1 MCSCRRDHFLKLSP
15 PSWALA
21 NRELWGNL
29 FGAWCWQHDPYS
41 SEVAAP
47 AALEAGVVFD
57 SHPRCLYICKCNR
70 SNQSFNINYFCR
82 FSSTGTKLL
91 MYLPMKGRIYPE
103 GYPDHFCLGASLFPV
118 IVVASKGPAGQF
130 AKTLRNKGQPRK
142 ELPSKA
148 FKDSTQLEETISSE
162 L

>member
-1 MCSCRRDHFLKLSP
+1 
-15 PSWALA
+15 
-21 NRELWGNL
+21 
-29 FGAWCWQHDPYS
+29 
-41 SEVAAP
+41 
-47 AALEAGVVFD
+47 
-57 SHPRCLYICKCNR
+57 
-70 SNQSFNINYFCR
+70 
-82 FSSTGTKLL
+82 

-162 L
+162 LQFYLSFLSSVTEAGNDDSRLFILGTALMQLLILNCYRKQIILSFSQSQRRATCLNCHISTVFSSLCQN